1 MKTAVFTI
9 GQIAD
14 ELKQPPS
21 RLKYLISKHRIKPIA
36 RVANMR
42 LCDET
47 TLETLRF
54 TLKSITQEKNQ

>member
-21 RLKYLISKHRIKPIA
+21 RLKYLISKHRIKPVA
-36 RVANMR
+36 RVANKR
-42 LCDET
+42 LFDQA
-47 TLETLRF
+47 TLEILRSMKG
-54 TLKSITQEKNQ
+54 TKL